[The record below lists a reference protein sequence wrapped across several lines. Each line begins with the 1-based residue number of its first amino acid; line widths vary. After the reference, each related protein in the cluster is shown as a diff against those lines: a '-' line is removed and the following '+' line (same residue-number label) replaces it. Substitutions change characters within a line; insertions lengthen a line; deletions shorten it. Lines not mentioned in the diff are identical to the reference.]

1 MTLMT
6 SHRALRLWR
15 WGIAAIVSVLLA
27 IGAGHWAGQQEL
39 RSTTLRLRQASEAYA
54 LALHGIIER
63 YSDLPY
69 VVAWQPAV
77 QALLRQPSSGQA
89 DTVNRYLADLQ
100 HRTLAEVL
108 YVVDTQGLTLAASNW
123 DTADSFI
130 GQSYRQR
137 PYFEDAMKGE
147 RGLFYGIGLTTGRPG
162 LFIAEP
168 IRDGGGRIIGVGVAK
183 LGLERLRQAWLDD
196 ADPVVLQDRHGIV
209 FLSSVED
216 WLYRGERALTAS
228 DLTWIREHDQYG
240 GRTDFAPLP
249 WRIERPD
256 DLPGPRLLAEVDGRM
271 KDLLAFQTALPELGW
286 TLTVTGDLRKVRE
299 ARERAQVIV
308 GLAAI
313 VALLGTLYWRQRKKR
328 YAERRQARLEREAEA
343 RQREQERQLQ
353 ISARLASVGEM
364 ASTLAHELN
373 QPLMAVSNFAVAA
386 RTLAKG
392 GQEDMLMTALDG
404 IVEQSGRAS
413 DIVKR
418 VRAFINPQ
426 QANYGPVDINACAAH
441 AHALLAIDLER
452 ARTACTMRLMDD
464 PPIVRG
470 DAVLLEQVLVNLVQ
484 NAIQAM
490 HDLPVAER
498 QVTIA
503 TRRRENVVEITVADR
518 GAGVDADQA
527 ERIFTPFFST
537 RAEGLGLG
545 LNICRTI
552 VEAHGG
558 QIEIT
563 RPAGGG
569 AAFTFSLPIES

>member
-1 MTLMT
+1 MT
-6 SHRALRLWR
+6 SMISLRALRLAR
-15 WGIAAIVSVLLA
+15 WGVAAMASLLLV
-27 IGAGHWAGQQEL
+27 IGAGHWAGRQEL
-39 RSTTLRLRQASEAYA
+39 QTTAMRLRQSSKAYA
-54 LALHGIIER
+54 LALHGIVER

-69 VVAWQPAV
+69 VVARQPAV
-77 QALLRQPSSGQA
+77 PALLRRPSPALA
-89 DTVNRYLADLQ
+89 DTVNRYLADLRR
-100 HRTLAEVL
+100 RTLAEAL
-108 YVVDTQGLTLAASNW
+108 YVVDTRGLTLAASNW
-123 DTADSFI
+123 DTAESFV

-137 PYFEDAMKGE
+137 PYFEDAMKGG

-168 IRDGGGRIIGVGVAK
+168 IRDGDRIIGVGVVK
-183 LGLERLRQAWLDD
+183 LGLERLRQTWAGD
-196 ADPVVLQDRHGIV
+196 ADPVVLQDRRGIV
-209 FLSSVED
+209 FLSSVAD
-216 WLYRGERALTAS
+216 WLYRGERALTAA
-228 DLTWIREHDQYG
+228 DLEWIREHGQYG
-240 GRTDFAPLP
+240 EREDFAPLP
-249 WRIERPD
+249 WRIEQPD
-256 DLPGPRLLAEVDGRM
+256 DLPGLRLVADWDGRA
-271 KDLLAFQTALPELGW
+271 KDLLALRTDLPELGW

-299 ARERAQVIV
+299 ARERAQIIA

-343 RQREQERQLQ
+343 QQREQERQLQ

-386 RTLAKG
+386 RALADRDQK
-392 GQEDMLMTALDG
+392 DMLVTALDG

-426 QANYGPVDINACAAH
+426 QASHDSIDINACAVH
-441 AHALLAIDLER
+441 ARALLAPELKL
-452 ARTACTMRLMDD
+452 ARTVCAMRLADG
-464 PPIVRG
+464 PLIVRG

-484 NAIQAM
+484 NALQAM
-490 HDLPVAER
+490 RDLPAAER
-498 QVTIA
+498 RVTIA
-503 TRRRENVVEITVADR
+503 TRRREHVAEITVADR
-518 GAGVDADQA
+518 GPGVDADQA

-537 RAEGLGLG
+537 RTEGLGLG

-563 RPAGGG
+563 RPAEGG